1 MAEEQLV
8 VFLLGKEEYGISISQ
23 VREIIQHEGATKI
36 PNRSD
41 YMEGIINLR
50 GKIIPLV
57 DLSVKFG
64 TKKENAV
71 EQRAII
77 IETAGQELGIIVDA
91 VTEVLKLNDM
101 EIDSVPV
108 TAASYDYVRGLGK
121 KNGRLLV
128 LLDVERLFDSR
139 ELVKLQ
145 EAIL

>member
-1 MAEEQLV
+1 MAEEQVV
-8 VFLLGKEEYGISISQ
+8 VFLLGNEEYGISISQ

-36 PNRSD
+36 PNRSN

-57 DLSVKFG
+57 DLSVKFR
-64 TKKENAV
+64 TETVDAV
-71 EQRAII
+71 KLRAII

-91 VTEVLKLNDM
+91 VTEVLKLDDS
-101 EIDSVPV
+101 EIESVPV

-121 KNGRLLV
+121 KNGRLLI

-139 ELVKLQ
+139 ELVELQ